1 MLKTLF
7 NLFKLFLVI
16 LYVGWITFYII
27 DKLKKKKNLGDA
39 NTITI
44 PL

>member
-16 LYVGWITFYII
+16 LYIGWITFYII
-27 DKLKKKKNLGDA
+27 DKLKEKKKLRDK
-39 NTITI
+39 NTVII